1 MTQVNLYYHGGSK
14 NHGCE
19 AIIRSTNKILNIPL
33 NLYSTSPKE
42 DIFYGIDKV
51 MDVKEDKIFDI
62 CKPSLKYYLSALN
75 IKLFNSTV
83 KNTLYRRPVLL
94 QNIQKNDIYMSVGGD
109 NYCYAGIEQ
118 LSDINYIINKKGAK
132 SVLWGCSINPDII
145 NKDVIDDLKRYS
157 MIITRESITYK
168 ALKDKGIIDN
178 VYLYPDPAFQLDKQ
192 EINLPKNFKENET
205 IGINLSPLICD
216 YEKNSGQTM
225 KNYEALIKHI
235 IDTTNYQIAL
245 VPHVIKEDSDDRKPL
260 KVLYDK
266 FKQTNRVILIDD
278 ANCMQLKY
286 LISRCKMFIGART
299 HATIAAYSTCVPTL
313 VVGYSIKAKGIAKDI
328 FGTYENYVL
337 PVQSLKKEDDL
348 IKAYEWLSTN
358 EKQIRTYLEGFMPG
372 YCKKSLDAGKK
383 VRELIK

>member
-19 AIIRSTNKILNIPL
+19 AIIRSTNTILNVPL

-42 DIFYGIDKV
+42 DIFYGIDEV
-51 MDVKEDKIFDI
+51 MNVKEDKIFEI
-62 CKPSLKYYLSALN
+62 YKPSLKYYISALN

-83 KNTLYRRPVLL
+83 KNTLYRRPILL

-118 LSDINYIINKKGAK
+118 LSDINYIINKKGAR
-132 SVLWGCSINPDII
+132 SVLWGCSINPDVI

-157 MIITRESITYK
+157 MIITRESITYQ
-168 ALKDKGIIDN
+168 ALKDKGIIEN
-178 VYLYPDPAFQLDKQ
+178 VYFYPDPAFQLDKQ
-192 EINLPKNFKENET
+192 EIDLPENFKENET

-216 YEKNSGQTM
+216 YEENSGQTM

-235 IDTTNYQIAL
+235 IETTNYQIAL
-245 VPHVIKEDSDDRKPL
+245 VPHVVKEDSDDRKPL
-260 KVLYDK
+260 KILYDK

-286 LISRCKMFIGART
+286 LISKCKMFIGART
-299 HATIAAYSTCVPTL
+299 HATIAAYSTYVPTL
-313 VVGYSIKAKGIAKDI
+313 VVGYSVKAKGIAKDI

-358 EKQIRTYLEGFMPG
+358 EKQIRTYLEGFMPE